1 MGEDQQPDGHG
12 AMTGTQGE
20 PDRLMR
26 FFMSLLD
33 REEVRAVLAEQL
45 RSGRVPADLRRN
57 IRAFAASTVDSYAR
71 QFARDIYA
79 RAGLAWSI
87 G

>member
-1 MGEDQQPDGHG
+1 MSEEQPPYGDRAMAATPGER
-12 AMTGTQGE
+12 
-20 PDRLMR
+20 DRLMQ
-26 FFMSLLD
+26 FFVSVLD

-45 RSGRVPADLRRN
+45 RTGRMPADLRRN
-57 IRAFAASTVDSYAR
+57 IRTFAASTVDSYAR
-71 QFARDIYA
+71 QFARDIYE